1 MKKLNFHLLIRKFFC
16 EKNKVISNDEAFKI
30 LGISQNTNS
39 NEIRNAYLR
48 LAKFYHPDINEE
60 SKEKFKEIQNAY
72 DVVKNLKKDDYRTNK
87 IENIID
93 NFMKTQSCRN
103 NQSKKFYNDFKMS
116 QTEDN
121 EWQDRLRNNEIYTQ
135 KILRKLEKK
144 KKKKFKKEEEKLKL
158 SSNIFSKPNFSIS
171 SNSNSISSNDDSKKN
186 ENFNHFLNKLAS
198 ISTYVISISA
208 VSTILVVALGGKYGG
223 VISLYIIYMT
233 LKNKN

>member
-144 KKKKFKKEEEKLKL
+144 KKKNFKK
-158 SSNIFSKPNFSIS
+158 
-171 SNSNSISSNDDSKKN
+171 
-186 ENFNHFLNKLAS
+186 
-198 ISTYVISISA
+198 
-208 VSTILVVALGGKYGG
+208 
-223 VISLYIIYMT
+223 
-233 LKNKN
+233 

>member
-30 LGISQNTNS
+30 LGISQNNNS

-72 DVVKNLKKDDYRTNK
+72 DVVKNFKKDDYRTNK

-135 KILRKLEKK
+135 KILRKLEPKSNS
-144 KKKKFKKEEEKLKL
+144 KFKTDLCKVRIQKKSMQL
-158 SSNIFSKPNFSIS
+158 SVNTLNLRIIFVN
-171 SNSNSISSNDDSKKN
+171 
-186 ENFNHFLNKLAS
+186 
-198 ISTYVISISA
+198 T
-208 VSTILVVALGGKYGG
+208 
-223 VISLYIIYMT
+223 T
-233 LKNKN
+233 LKNLLVNFSTQTRSYKSL